1 MKLSKLA
8 QVFGWPASGR
18 RRRTAPNRSRP
29 AAPQHHQVADQDVFV
44 RARPWTSPVPFWCTV
59 TAYYRYGQP
68 IMLWSGG
75 AGSVRLAVRVLRER
89 VEALADELG
98 LPEGDEQL
106 LWLDAPSAEGRA
118 ADDLA
123 KGRSHAIAITHGTVV
138 YIVNATPAART
149 ETGTAIHDLLCP
161 A

>member
-1 MKLSKLA
+1 MPRPRPYA
-8 QVFGWPASGR
+8 PPARHVTG
-18 RRRTAPNRSRP
+18 
-29 AAPQHHQVADQDVFV
+29 QDVFV
-44 RARPWTSPVPFWCTV
+44 RERPWTPPAPFWCTV
-59 TAYYRYGQP
+59 TAYYRFGQP
-68 IMLWSGG
+68 ITLWSGG
-75 AGSVRLAVRVLRER
+75 AGSVRLAVKVLRER
-89 VEALADELG
+89 VEALADDLG

-138 YIVNATPAART
+138 YIINATRAAAARA
-149 ETGTAIHDLLCP
+149 ETGAAINDLLCS